1 MKTLRILAALTLAV
15 ALGAACSAQKIN
27 HDYDHQTDFSQFK
40 TYQYAK
46 GTPVEDQ
53 LMDGRIVSAI
63 ETEMSQKGF
72 TKASSNPDVV
82 VTYHASSQQSK
93 QYVTDN
99 FGYGYGPG
107 WGWGGYGGGMGTSTT
122 REITYE
128 KGTLVVDMYDAKKKQ
143 LVWRG
148 TGTDTVDENPQKV
161 AQLITKIVDKIFEN
175 YPPKAS

>member
-1 MKTLRILAALTLAV
+1 MKTLQILAALTLAV
-15 ALGAACSAQKIN
+15 ALGAACSSQKIN

-40 TYQYAK
+40 TYQYTK

-63 ETEMSQKGF
+63 ETEMGQKGF
-72 TKASSNPDVV
+72 KKASSNPDVV
-82 VTYHASSQQSK
+82 VTYHASSSQSK

-128 KGTLVVDMYDAKKKQ
+128 KGTLVIDMYDAKKKQ
-143 LVWRG
+143 LIWRG
-148 TGTDTVDENPQKV
+148 TGTDTVSDNPQKV
-161 AQLITKIVDKIFEN
+161 VKLIADIVDKIFRN
-175 YPPKAS
+175 YPPQAS